1 MVYENLNII
10 IPCKNEADNLHY
22 IIPKL
27 LTYCNDI
34 TVVDGNSE
42 DNTKDVCAKYNVK
55 YIKDNNL
62 GKGAAQR
69 IGANA
74 SKKKY
79 IIFFDGDCSHDD
91 KDIPLLYSNI
101 SGQKFDMVICS
112 RKTGG
117 SEDLISTTTY
127 AGFIRAT
134 GSDLLALLLNKL
146 FKTKIS
152 DVLYSLKAFKTEKFL
167 ELNTKE
173 NHFGIEIDIILRGIH
188 KNFNYIEIPSREKKR
203 IYGVSKLNT
212 IAGLYFIWQIIKFKF
227 ITKL

>member
-42 DNTKDVCAKYNVK
+42 DNTKNVCAKYNVK
-55 YIKDNNL
+55 YLKDNNL

-79 IIFFDGDCSHDD
+79 IIFFMVTVHMTIKIYRFYIATFRD
-91 KDIPLLYSNI
+91 KN
-101 SGQKFDMVICS
+101 
-112 RKTGG
+112 
-117 SEDLISTTTY
+117 
-127 AGFIRAT
+127 
-134 GSDLLALLLNKL
+134 
-146 FKTKIS
+146 
-152 DVLYSLKAFKTEKFL
+152 
-167 ELNTKE
+167 
-173 NHFGIEIDIILRGIH
+173 
-188 KNFNYIEIPSREKKR
+188 
-203 IYGVSKLNT
+203 
-212 IAGLYFIWQIIKFKF
+212 
-227 ITKL
+227 